1 MMGTM
6 KGSRTMPHLLL
17 AFVNERL
24 LAEDEAK
31 LERLRDFYRGRPPVR
46 DDCQHIL
53 YQAADILDHLGWC
66 RGALERDEQHCAIGA
81 IIAAYNQGEVRCKD
95 YADSVF
101 LRDCAVQSIVGKVES
116 HLNRLGEG
124 KEVSLMEWNDSVAR
138 SRKKV
143 VGLLRAAACQS

>member
-6 KGSRTMPHLLL
+6 KGSRTMPHLQL

-31 LERLRDFYRGRPPVR
+31 VERLRNFYRGRPPVR
-46 DDCQHIL
+46 DDWRHIL
-53 YQAADILDHLGWC
+53 YQAADILDHFGWC
-66 RGALERDEQHCAIGA
+66 RGALERDDQHCAIGA

-101 LRDCAVQSIVGKVES
+101 LRDCAVQSTVGKVES

>member
-1 MMGTM
+1 MQ
-6 KGSRTMPHLLL
+6 HVQL
-17 AFVNERL
+17 AFANERL

-31 LERLRDFYRGRPPVR
+31 LERLRNFYRGRPPVR
-46 DDCQHIL
+46 DDWHHIL

-81 IIAAYNQGEVRCKD
+81 IIAAYNQGEVLCQD

-101 LRDCAVQSIVGKVES
+101 LRDPVVQSIISKVES
-116 HLNRLGEG
+116 RLRRPKDGDEI
-124 KEVSLMEWNDSVAR
+124 SLMDWNDSVAR

-143 VGLLRAAACQS
+143 VGLLRAAAAQT